1 MGGLWTRRSARAF
14 DLPERVDPPPSEAR
28 PPGVVADSSRDER
41 QSTIEEVAK
50 LFLKSSKKH
59 REAGLARVKARAI
72 APYFREWKQ
81 DALEDVRAVSGRPC
95 DAVDWIRAVERARVK
110 FDGLADSQDFDALD
124 AELATAPT
132 KALKH
137 DDLTRRVTKAKEAA
151 QLRGETAKGRHV
163 LLSC

>member
-1 MGGLWTRRSARAF
+1 MEGQGSWAQNPTQAF
-14 DLPERVDPPPSEAR
+14 KLPDRVDPPPSAAQ
-28 PPGVVADSSRDER
+28 PPGTGADSSRDER

-59 REAGLARVKARAI
+59 REAGSARVKACAI

-151 QLRGETAKGRHV
+151 QLKRETAKGRHI
-163 LLSC
+163 LL